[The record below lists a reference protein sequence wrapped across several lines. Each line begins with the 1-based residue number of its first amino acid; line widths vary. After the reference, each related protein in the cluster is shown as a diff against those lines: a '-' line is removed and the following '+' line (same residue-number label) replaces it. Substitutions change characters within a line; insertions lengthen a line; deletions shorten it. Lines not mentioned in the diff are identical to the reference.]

1 MPSLLCPNIIFLP
14 FILYIHFTLN
24 DEKCQIILNEK
35 IDKWVGMVYCSIS
48 LNLKWR
54 NIKMLEELRQCG
66 VCPFR
71 CKVNRLEGK
80 IGRCGCN
87 DKIKIALASLHYY
100 EEPCISGN
108 NGSGTVFFSNCN
120 LNCLFCQNYKISQEG
135 KGREVSIEELA
146 DIFLD
151 QQKNG
156 ANNINLVTPTM
167 YAYQI
172 IEALKIAKS
181 KGLIIP
187 VIYNTNGYENV
198 ETIKALKG
206 YIDVYLPDLKY
217 YSNEIAVKYSK
228 APNYFEIATKAIL
241 EMINQVE
248 TPEFNEN
255 GLIKKGVIIRHL
267 VLPGHI
273 QNSKHI
279 LKWLKEN
286 VNSRAY
292 VSVMAQYFPT
302 YKAKED
308 KYLNRKLTNK
318 EYSEIEQYL
327 YLLDIENGYMQDL
340 GKHEEEYVPDF

>member
-1 MPSLLCPNIIFLP
+1 
-14 FILYIHFTLN
+14 
-24 DEKCQIILNEK
+24 LNEK

-54 NIKMLEELRQCG
+54 NIKMLEELRQCE

-172 IEALKIAKS
+172 IEALKIAKP
-181 KGLIIP
+181 KGLTIP

-241 EMINQVE
+241 EMINQVGA
-248 TPEFNEN
+248 PEFDEN
-255 GLIKKGVIIRHL
+255 GLIKRGVIIRHL